1 MCDTS
6 VDFRQI
12 HDIYRPKILRYLTR
26 LVGKPEAEDLT
37 QTVFV
42 KISEGLKNF
51 RGEASLSTWIYRIAT
66 NAAVDRLRS
75 QSTQRAVAVP
85 LPAPS
90 ISEDNVDADKHD
102 VSADEGTPS
111 VDTDVIRVEM
121 NECIKQFIDYLPKGY
136 RTVIVLSDIEGFK
149 NNEIAD
155 ILDVSLDTVK
165 IRLHRA
171 RQQLKKELE
180 AGCDFYRDERNEFAC
195 DHKSEV
201 NPAAK

>member
-1 MCDTS
+1 MPNAP
-6 VDFRQI
+6 VEFQQI
-12 HDIYRPKILRYLTR
+12 HDSYRSKILRYLTR
-26 LVGKPEAEDLT
+26 LSGEFEAEDLT

-42 KISEGLKNF
+42 KVNEGLKNF

-66 NAAVDRLRS
+66 NAALDRLRS
-75 QSTQRAVAVP
+75 QATRRAVAVP
-85 LPAPS
+85 LPAQS
-90 ISEDNVDADKHD
+90 ASEDDVDADEHG

-111 VDTDVIRVEM
+111 VDTEVIRVEM
-121 NECIKQFIDYLPKGY
+121 NDCIKQFIDYLPENY
-136 RTVIVLSDIEGFK
+136 RTVIVLSDIEGFQ

-171 RQQLKKELE
+171 RQELKKKLA

-195 DHKSEV
+195 DRKSEV
-201 NPAAK
+201 TPSAK